1 MRRVKNPFSLRLT
14 IIYIILSSVYIVLSD
29 RLLAAVVTDPGSLQ
43 TWQTYKGWVFVLVS
57 GILFYITLSA
67 AVKLRIRSE
76 NSLKQANEKLQ
87 AIIAASPLAILTLD
101 TENRILS
108 WNQAAEK
115 MFGWK
120 ESEVLGC
127 LNPTVSNAKV
137 LEYRS
142 YLKKAADGELDKA
155 VETELQKKDGSLL
168 AAGLSLSPIRN
179 NSGEIGGYVVLI
191 SDITE
196 QKLREKQLQY
206 MSLYDGLTGIY
217 NRAYFE
223 HEMRRLQNSRLS
235 SLGVI
240 VCDLDGLK
248 LYNDSLG
255 HAVGDKLLK
264 AAAQVIR
271 SCFRE
276 SDVVARIGGDE
287 FAILIPNADSQAME
301 AACERIRLALQDY
314 NQKHEKYYLSV
325 SVGYAVSTEEA
336 FNVDDLFREAD
347 NNMYREKARRS
358 NAVRETTM
366 QILLRALAAREYT
379 DGKNAEQVE
388 QMVAGLA
395 AKTGIT
401 GEHLKDI
408 QLLARF
414 HDIGTVGVP
423 EKILF
428 KTEPLTSKEREII
441 KRHPEIGHRIALSAP
456 DLIHLADWILKHHEW
471 WNGKGYPLGLKGSD
485 IPLECRILAIV
496 DAYDALTNDRP
507 YRKAKS
513 KAEALAELKAAA
525 GIQFDP
531 ELVKIFID
539 LVTGGEYQNMPQS
552 NERTFSPARG
562 I

>member
-1 MRRVKNPFSLRLT
+1 MRRIKISFSLLLT
-14 IIYIILSSVYIVLSD
+14 VIYIVLSCAYIVLFD
-29 RLLAAVVTDPGSLQ
+29 RLLAVVAADPETVQ
-43 TWQTYKGWVFVLVS
+43 AWQTYKGWIFVLFS
-57 GILFYITLSA
+57 GILFYFMLAA
-67 AVKLRIRSE
+67 AVKVRIYSE
-76 NSLKQANEKLQ
+76 NTLKHANEKLR
-87 AIIAASPLAILTLD
+87 AIISASPLAILTLD
-101 TENRILS
+101 TENHILS

-115 MFGWK
+115 MFGWEEK
-120 ESEVLGC
+120 EVLGL
-127 LNPTVSNAKV
+127 LNPIVPDAKA

-142 YLKKAADGELDKA
+142 YLKKAAGGELDNA
-155 VETELQKKDGSLL
+155 LEIELQKKDGMLL
-168 AAGLSLSPIRN
+168 AASLSLSPTRN
-179 NSGEIGGYVVLI
+179 SSGEINGYVALI

-206 MSLYDGLTGIY
+206 MSLYDALTGIY

-223 HEMRRLQNSRLS
+223 HEMHRLANSRLN
-235 SLGVI
+235 SLGII

-264 AAAQVIR
+264 AAAQVIK

-287 FAILIPNADSQAME
+287 FAILLTNADRRVTE
-301 AACERIRLALQDY
+301 AACERIRLALQEY
-314 NQKHEKYYLSV
+314 NKKHEKYYLSM
-325 SVGYAVSTEEA
+325 SVGYAVCTGEA
-336 FNVDDLFREAD
+336 INVDDLFREAD

-358 NAVRETTM
+358 SAVRETTM
-366 QILLRALAAREYT
+366 QILLRALAARQYT
-379 DGKNAEQVE
+379 NGQSAEQME
-388 QMVAGLA
+388 KMVAGLA
-395 AKTGIT
+395 MKTGIT

-408 QLLARF
+408 RLFAKF
-414 HDIGTVGVP
+414 HDIGNVGVP

-428 KTEPLTSKEREII
+428 KKEPLTSKEIEII
-441 KRHPEIGHRIALSAP
+441 RRHPEIGHRIALSAP

-471 WNGKGYPLGLKGSD
+471 WNGDGYPLGLKGSD

-513 KAEALAELKAAA
+513 KEEALAELKRAA

-531 ELVKIFID
+531 ELVNIFID
-539 LVTGGEYQNMPQS
+539 LVTSGEYHEMLQS
-552 NERTFSPARG
+552 SERTYHPAQG